1 MVKQP
6 SKEDLHQPT
15 EVPAPFQVQSSP
27 PLNQLNDE
35 RSGNSSNFG
44 FASFAGIP
52 EWFALLQPSKPRT
65 ERAEYQ
71 SLVSLKR
78 SLYLV
83 NMLDILQRRKKGSTA
98 PEHEHHDQHLAW
110 PPPSICTTVVSV
122 RQSPSR
128 RLTNPRLALTRIS
141 AAALRQKNNVRLEI
155 TSLPLI
161 IKSFPLPTTPN
172 NNQKQ
177 QPTTRCTE
185 AWREQQQSRLCKAD
199 LHVSFRRLSKETS
212 DLTSVDLHMW
222 PYY

>member
-27 PLNQLNDE
+27 PLSQLNDE
-35 RSGNSSNFG
+35 RSGNSSKFG
-44 FASFAGIP
+44 FAGIP

-71 SLVSLKR
+71 SLVSLKH

-83 NMLDILQRRKKGSTA
+83 NMLDMLQRRKKSSTA

-122 RQSPSR
+122 RQSPCR
-128 RLTNPRLALTRIS
+128 RLTNPRLALTRIF
-141 AAALRQKNNVRLEI
+141 AASLRQKNNVRLEI
-155 TSLPLI
+155 TSLHLI
-161 IKSFPLPTTPN
+161 IKSFPLPTTTN
-172 NNQKQ
+172 NNQHQGAPK
-177 QPTTRCTE
+177 PGE
-185 AWREQQQSRLCKAD
+185 SSSNPGAGRLTCIFPSV
-199 LHVSFRRLSKETS
+199 VSPKKLQI
-212 DLTSVDLHMW
+212 
-222 PYY
+222 